1 MKNNSTSAVSSWL
14 GYKIQEYRLTQ
25 RLLEANNSSC
35 IGFEILDDLEEHTGS
50 TSTFEQDKISTT
62 GRNIV
67 SNHSK
72 DLWKTLSNWMDIID
86 SGEIDVDNT
95 IFLLFTNKR
104 CHSEVLQLLST
115 SQTTEEASKAFD
127 EILKIVS
134 HPSPSIANYI
144 NKFSKSKT
152 DACRLISKFT
162 YIYGSG
168 SAPHD
173 LRESYKLHRLGA
185 LEEHL
190 DEIMYEILGWVSDV
204 LTLAAEK
211 RQPTIVR
218 AKDFGARLGEI
229 ESKYRQKTILNYF
242 CNRSSESEDVQNAI
256 KDAPNYIKQLNLINV
271 DDSELEEA
279 AIANLET
286 KDAVVEWTLNG
297 DVQDYSYRY
306 YQRELRRCWG
316 IQKQKIHLDFDGRP
330 ETEVGQRLYIECL
343 NNVTRYYLEN
353 KKVGDFFAHGTLH
366 SMADKL
372 TIGWHPEFDK
382 KLGDPDA

>member
-1 MKNNSTSAVSSWL
+1 MKDNSTSAVSSWL

-72 DLWKTLSNWMDIID
+72 DLWKTLSNWMDLID

-115 SQTTEEASKAFD
+115 SQATEEASKAFD

-134 HPSPSIANYI
+134 HPSPSIANYL
-144 NKFSKSKT
+144 NNFSKSKT

-211 RQPTIVR
+211 RQPTISQSQGFWCSTWR
-218 AKDFGARLGEI
+218 
-229 ESKYRQKTILNYF
+229 N
-242 CNRSSESEDVQNAI
+242 
-256 KDAPNYIKQLNLINV
+256 
-271 DDSELEEA
+271 
-279 AIANLET
+279 
-286 KDAVVEWTLNG
+286 
-297 DVQDYSYRY
+297 
-306 YQRELRRCWG
+306 
-316 IQKQKIHLDFDGRP
+316 
-330 ETEVGQRLYIECL
+330 
-343 NNVTRYYLEN
+343 
-353 KKVGDFFAHGTLH
+353 
-366 SMADKL
+366 
-372 TIGWHPEFDK
+372 
-382 KLGDPDA
+382 